1 MDGDGLWK
9 LFWAT
14 GSPLV
19 WLMMRRRKE
28 EEAAEIAQTAFQL
41 LDELR
46 GPI

>member
-1 MDGDGLWK
+1 MDGDGLWN

-19 WLMMRRRKE
+19 WLVMRRKE
-28 EEAAEIAQTAFQL
+28 EETAEIVRTAFQP
-41 LDELR
+41 LDEPR

>member
-1 MDGDGLWK
+1 MDGDGLWN

-19 WLMMRRRKE
+19 WLVMRRRKE
-28 EEAAEIAQTAFQL
+28 GETAEIARTAFQP
-41 LDELR
+41 LDEPR